1 MTGRELRPVPV
12 NLREITARASSKLL
26 GAENVADLERRYRV
40 WSLRKDGYSYR
51 EISVALGITES
62 IAKSDVTVI
71 AKRLVSD
78 LGETVEESRMI
89 QVVRLD
95 ALIKKYHPMA
105 EQGNL
110 SAAAMVLAIE
120 ARRSKLLALDTPET
134 KKLDV
139 TGIRQ
144 YVGVNLDLV

>member
-12 NLREITARASSKLL
+12 NLREITAKASSRLL
-26 GAENVADLERRYRV
+26 GADNVGDLERRYRV
-40 WSLRKDGYSYR
+40 WTLRKDGYSFR
-51 EISVALGITES
+51 EISQALGVTES
-62 IAKSDVTVI
+62 AARNDVAVI

-78 LGETVEESRMI
+78 LGETVEESRML

-95 ALIKKYHPMA
+95 ALIKKYQPMA

-110 SAAAMVLAIE
+110 SAASMVLAIE

-144 YVGVNLDLV
+144 YIGVNLDLV